1 MLGLT
6 FKDIEHR
13 NVNIDHQ
20 LQRML
25 DIRCIIENTNVDDG
39 TRVLPITEDVAQ
51 VLQAIIEDGNVPKVE
66 NSREGYRELL

>member
-20 LQRML
+20 LQRMS
-25 DIRCIIENTNVDDG
+25 DIRCIIENTNVDSWA
-39 TRVLPITEDVAQ
+39 RVLPIAEDVAQ
-51 VLQAIIEDGNVPKVE
+51 ALQAIVKDKNVMKWKIP
-66 NSREGYRELL
+66 

>member
-20 LQRML
+20 LQRMS
-25 DIRCIIENTNVDDG
+25 DIRCIIENTNVDSG
-39 TRVLPITEDVAQ
+39 ARVLPIAEDVAQ
-51 VLQAIIEDGNVPKVE
+51 ALQAIVKDKNVMKWKIP
-66 NSREGYRELL
+66 

>member
-20 LQRML
+20 LQRMS
-25 DIRCIIENTNVDDG
+25 DIRCIIENTNVDSVA
-39 TRVLPITEDVAQ
+39 RVLPIAEDVAQ
-51 VLQAIIEDGNVPKVE
+51 ALQAIVKDKNVMKWKIP
-66 NSREGYRELL
+66 

>member
-20 LQRML
+20 LQRMS
-25 DIRCIIENTNVDDG
+25 DIRCITENTNVDSRA
-39 TRVLPITEDVAQ
+39 RVLPITEDVAQ
-51 VLQAIIEDGNVPKVE
+51 ALQAIVKDKNVMKWKIP
-66 NSREGYRELL
+66 